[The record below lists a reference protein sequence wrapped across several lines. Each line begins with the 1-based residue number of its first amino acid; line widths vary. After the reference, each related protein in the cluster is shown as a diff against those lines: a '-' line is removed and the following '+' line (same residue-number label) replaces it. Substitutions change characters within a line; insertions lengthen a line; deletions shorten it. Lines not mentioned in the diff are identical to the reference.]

1 MSYCLLMLLLIIAT
15 KNEVTVLSF
24 YDFIQK
30 FYEDKTPLG
39 EIARWIEKDSHF
51 PKKEVLPHNIL
62 KYVLNLPNVEYE
74 TLENLKRAITL
85 FEKFEG

>member
-1 MSYCLLMLLLIIAT
+1 MLLLIITA
-15 KNEVTVLSF
+15 KNEVTALSF
-24 YDFIQK
+24 HDFIQK

-39 EIARWIEKDSHF
+39 ELARWIEKDSYF

-74 TLENLKRAITL
+74 ILKNLKRAITL
-85 FEKFEG
+85 FEKFED

>member
-1 MSYCLLMLLLIIAT
+1 MLLFLIAT
-15 KNEVTVLSF
+15 KNEVMILSF
-24 YDFIQK
+24 YSFVQN

-39 EIARWIEKDSHF
+39 DLARWIEKDSQF
-51 PKKEVLPHNIL
+51 PKKEIQPQNIL
-62 KYVLNLPNVEYE
+62 KYVLNLPNIEYE

>member
-1 MSYCLLMLLLIIAT
+1 MLLLIIAT
-15 KNEVTVLSF
+15 EDEVMILNF
-24 YDFIQK
+24 YDFVQR

-39 EIARWIEKDSHF
+39 QLARWIEKDSQF
-51 PKKEVLPHNIL
+51 PKKEVQPHNIL